1 MAVLAVSQFATAP
14 GKAAEAQSLLKEALE
29 IIVGLGAKG
38 SVSTIA
44 RGGMPGTLSIVTE
57 FDNVETYGAYLDRV
71 NADQGMQKF
80 TQRAQASHALNPLRS
95 VDYNEIPGLEVP
107 YADIAKAGAIQ
118 ATLFRVKDGKQAQS
132 LERIKR
138 SKALMEKHGAK
149 VRALQSFASDPFGIT
164 ATVAYY
170 ANFAAWGK
178 ASKTLAADT
187 EWQKFGAEIMGEQ
200 ASSEFLRSM
209 LLRAI

>member
-1 MAVLAVSQFATAP
+1 MAVVAVSQFATAP

-29 IIVGLGAKG
+29 VLTGLGAKG

-44 RGGMPGTLSIVTE
+44 RGGVPGTLSVVTE
-57 FDNVETYGAYLDRV
+57 FDDIETYGAYLDRV
-71 NADQGMQKF
+71 NADRGVQKF
-80 TQRAQASHALNPLRS
+80 MQRAQSSNVLIPLRS

-107 YADIAKAGAIQ
+107 YADIAKAGAIH
-118 ATLFRVKDGKQAQS
+118 ATLFKIKDGKQAQS
-132 LERIKR
+132 LDRIKR
-138 SKALMEKHGAK
+138 SKVLLERHGAK

-178 ASKTLAADT
+178 CSKALAADT
-187 EWQKFGAEIMGEQ
+187 EWQKFGAEITGEQ

>member
-1 MAVLAVSQFATAP
+1 MAVVAVSQFATAP

-29 IIVGLGAKG
+29 VLTGLGAKG

-44 RGGMPGTLSIVTE
+44 RGGVPGTLSVVTE
-57 FDNVETYGAYLDRV
+57 FDNIETYGAYLDRV
-71 NADQGMQKF
+71 NADQGVQKF
-80 TQRAQASHALNPLRS
+80 MQRAQSSNALIPLRS
-95 VDYNEIPGLEVP
+95 VDYNEIPGLELP

-118 ATLFRVKDGKQAQS
+118 ATLFKVKDGKQAQS
-132 LERIKR
+132 LDRIKR
-138 SKALMEKHGAK
+138 SKALLERHGAK

-178 ASKTLAADT
+178 CSKALAADA
-187 EWQKFGAEIMGEQ
+187 EWQKFGAEITGEQ

-209 LLRAI
+209 LLRAL